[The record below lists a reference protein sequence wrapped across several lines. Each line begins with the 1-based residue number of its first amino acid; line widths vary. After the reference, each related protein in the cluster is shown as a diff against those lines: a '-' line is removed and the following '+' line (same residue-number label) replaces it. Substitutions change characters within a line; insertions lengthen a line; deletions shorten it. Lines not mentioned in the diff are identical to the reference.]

1 MIFIESWKGWEGM
14 NILLKADKD
23 STTQRWKKHWW
34 LLVTIII
41 MITIININN
50 IIIWLRF
57 VRVCVHVYIWLK
69 MCVGREQHTEC
80 MIMPL
85 INMYYIY
92 IYIYIFE
99 SCFYHFEPKCRK
111 FVNRNDPNR
120 FPCFLIAIQ
129 LLSIHIKYKL
139 YIFLLLILHLVV
151 CVAIHLFRSAF
162 FMACSADDGGY
173 E

>member
-1 MIFIESWKGWEGM
+1 MLCENYFINLIVNGWMIFIESWKGWEGR

-92 IYIYIFE
+92 IYIYLRAAFTIL
-99 SCFYHFEPKCRK
+99 
-111 FVNRNDPNR
+111 NRNVENLSTVTI
-120 FPCFLIAIQ
+120 LIDF
-129 LLSIHIKYKL
+129 HV
-139 YIFLLLILHLVV
+139 F
-151 CVAIHLFRSAF
+151 
-162 FMACSADDGGY
+162 
-173 E
+173 